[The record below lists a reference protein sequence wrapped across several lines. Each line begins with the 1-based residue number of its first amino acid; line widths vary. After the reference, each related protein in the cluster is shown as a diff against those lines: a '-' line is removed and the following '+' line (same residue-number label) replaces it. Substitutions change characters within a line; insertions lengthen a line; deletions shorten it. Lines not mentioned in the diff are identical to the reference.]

1 MVILDIKDY
10 IDEANRQFNNTS
22 NYEQLDFD
30 PTELHTDKIKS
41 EIINLKNSLLE
52 EKIETPE
59 FHLLPKTHKANN
71 PRRPVISSIDY
82 HTSRISEF
90 VDCFLQP
97 EVKKIISYVK
107 DTPDFIKKIET
118 IDHLSDNSYL
128 VSLDVRSLCTNILH
142 KKGIETAKQK
152 LRKSKP
158 DISIKAIFTF
168 LKPILTLNNFVF
180 NGINYLQKKG
190 CAMGTKCAP
199 SYANI
204 FMGWFEE
211 KFIFPLLTN
220 ENDFY
225 LRLKITSF

>member
-1 MVILDIKDY
+1 MTKLTDNLTTLAII
-10 IDEANRQFNNTS
+10 T
-22 NYEQLDFD
+22 NYDFD

-71 PRRPVISSIDY
+71 PRRPVISSINY

-90 VDCFLQP
+90 VDCYLQP

-107 DTPDFIKKIET
+107 DTPDFVKKIET

-180 NGINYLQKKG
+180 NGINYLQKKVALWALNL
-190 CAMGTKCAP
+190 CLAMQ
-199 SYANI
+199 I
-204 FMGWFEE
+204 FLWAG
-211 KFIFPLLTN
+211 
-220 ENDFY
+220 
-225 LRLKITSF
+225 LRKSLYFHF